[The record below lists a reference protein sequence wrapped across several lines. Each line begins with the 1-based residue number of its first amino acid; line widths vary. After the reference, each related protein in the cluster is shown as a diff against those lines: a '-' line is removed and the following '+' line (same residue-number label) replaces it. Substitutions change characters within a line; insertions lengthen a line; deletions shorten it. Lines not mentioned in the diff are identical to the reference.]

1 MKSTLGGERR
11 PGAPARGGRAEY
23 EIEEGRREWKG
34 RPARMEE
41 ASTGSMRPPQDA
53 WTPIQGDARW
63 RVGGELAGVRVVASV
78 RSCACPNVGLRFQA
92 GTSDR
97 IVRRMDELLLRYLR
111 GQTTEDEN
119 RTVEARRRESPDGDK
134 ALDDLRRVADA
145 GRLADQALDPGDP
158 PSARQVIWR
167 AEARAAGS
175 AGRGTHRARRPRPA
189 PSRFGLFAGWA
200 TAAAAAMAGLAFWLT
215 SSRPE
220 RGGGNGALA
229 VQEFIT
235 APGETA
241 MVRLGDGSV
250 IRLGPASRL
259 TMPAGESA
267 RTVTLEGEGFFSIA
281 HDETRSFR
289 VSTAAGTARVLG
301 TRFHLAAQADELRLV
316 VVEGRVALGSTD
328 HEVQV
333 GGGQMTSLR
342 EGRAEPVQEA
352 LPVEEVAD
360 WMSDFLIFQDTPLG
374 LAMQEVGRRYGT
386 DVEVSDPALLD
397 RTLTMWFSSKSLE
410 EVMIVVCGVI
420 DARCSIGDDV
430 VRIQSRD
437 TGADR

>member
-1 MKSTLGGERR
+1 
-11 PGAPARGGRAEY
+11 
-23 EIEEGRREWKG
+23 
-34 RPARMEE
+34 
-41 ASTGSMRPPQDA
+41 
-53 WTPIQGDARW
+53 
-63 RVGGELAGVRVVASV
+63 
-78 RSCACPNVGLRFQA
+78 
-92 GTSDR
+92 
-97 IVRRMDELLLRYLR
+97 MDELLLRYLR